1 MRARFALKAPLKKGY
16 PMTQPS
22 TSRINRIPR
31 LSQTTLILS
40 LSLITSFGAA
50 CGGAKQNSG
59 SGASTA
65 SSASSSSAIGGG
77 APFEGTVTAKMFDGG
92 QPAEFRY
99 AIKGNRGRFDVMN
112 SRDSSKT
119 PVVLMGMSS
128 RTQTTLIP
136 QFKMYTTMN
145 WGEMA
150 EEMTKN
156 AGKES
161 SGDFPKVI
169 STGKTE
175 TIAGL
180 SCEHWL
186 LGDKQDMDWC
196 MAKGMGYFVFGG
208 QSDGILDI
216 LKNLA
221 MSEKT
226 KAQLAANPEFAKF
239 VEGGA
244 FPLKMARV
252 ENGQSK
258 TMMEVTSIERKSLD
272 DSLFTVPA
280 DYKKIEDS
288 GMPRMSAGKK

>member
-1 MRARFALKAPLKKGY
+1 
-16 PMTQPS
+16 MTRS
-22 TSRINRIPR
+22 ATSRIKPIPR
-31 LSQTTLILS
+31 LSQTTFILS
-40 LSLITSFGAA
+40 LSLIVSFTAA

-77 APFEGTVTAKMFDGG
+77 APFEGTITAKMGGGG
-92 QPAEFRY
+92 QPVEFRY
-99 AIKGNRGRFDVMN
+99 AIKGNRGRFEVMG
-112 SRDSSKT
+112 SQDRSKT
-119 PVVLMGMSS
+119 AVMLMDMSS

-136 QFKMYTTMN
+136 QTKMYMTTN
-145 WGEMA
+145 WGEIA
-150 EEMTKN
+150 KEMTKN

-161 SGDFPKVI
+161 SGDFPKVT

-186 LGDKQDMDWC
+186 LGDKQNMDWC

-208 QSDGILDI
+208 QSDGIPDI

-221 MSEKT
+221 MNEKI

-244 FPLKMARV
+244 FPLKMANI
-252 ENGQSK
+252 ENGQWK

-280 DYKKIEDS
+280 DYKKIEEL
-288 GMPRMSAGKK
+288 GMPRMPAGRK

>member
-1 MRARFALKAPLKKGY
+1 
-16 PMTQPS
+16 MTRS
-22 TSRINRIPR
+22 ATSRINTIPR
-31 LSQTTLILS
+31 LSQTMFILS
-40 LSLITSFGAA
+40 LSLIVSFAAA

-65 SSASSSSAIGGG
+65 SSASSPPAIGGG
-77 APFEGTVTAKMFDGG
+77 APFEGTVTAKMFGRG

-99 AIKGNRGRFDVMN
+99 AIKGNRGRFEVMN

-119 PVVLMGMSS
+119 PVVLMDMSS
-128 RTQTTLIP
+128 RTQTTLVP
-136 QFKMYTTMN
+136 QSKMYMTTN
-145 WGEMA
+145 WGEIA
-150 EEMTKN
+150 KEMTKN
-156 AGKES
+156 AVKES

-175 TIAGL
+175 TIAGV

-196 MAKGMGYFVFGG
+196 KAKGMGYFVFGG

-216 LKNLA
+216 LNNLA
-221 MSEKT
+221 MSEKI

-244 FPLKMARV
+244 FPLKMAKI
-252 ENGQSK
+252 ENGQWK

-280 DYKKIEDS
+280 DYKKIDDS
-288 GMPRMSAGKK
+288 GMPGMSAGKK